1 MSTVIWVLFYLAFPA
16 AVLWACRRSSLLEAV
31 GGIVLCYAAGI
42 IIGNIGILPDQA
54 PVIQDMLTMIVIP
67 LALPLIFFSMNIR
80 GWGKQSGMLVK
91 AFIGAFVS
99 VIAGSLLVFLLMGG
113 MIGGESWKVS
123 GMLIGCYTGG
133 TPNLAAIGTALD
145 VSSTQYLAVHASDVI
160 VGALLLLIVLTV
172 FPGMLKRLLP
182 PYVSAGSKTGA
193 DTEDRNTKIDD
204 AETDEPKIEA
214 ETGTET
220 GTETAADRHD
230 SFAKDFSGFRREHL
244 KPLFFAFLLSVGIFA
259 VGGGISLVV
268 PEGVSTLT
276 AILIITT
283 LGISASFITKIRS
296 IPYTFQ
302 LGYYLLL
309 VFSLTVSSMAD
320 IRELAGTAPDMIVY
334 VAVLLA
340 VVSIIHIIIS
350 RILKVDRDTHIITAV
365 ALIYSPPF
373 VPLAAAV
380 LKNKEVIIS
389 GIIAGIAG
397 WVIGNY
403 IGIGFGYLL
412 KGVLV

>member
-1 MSTVIWVLFYLAFPA
+1 MSTVIWILFYLAFPA
-16 AVLWACRRSSLLEAV
+16 AVLWACSRSRLLDAV

-42 IIGNIGILPDQA
+42 VIGNIGILPEHA
-54 PVIQDMLTMIVIP
+54 LEIQDMLTTIVIP

-91 AFIGAFVS
+91 AFIGACIS
-99 VIAGSLLVFLLMGG
+99 VIAGSLLVFFLMSGL
-113 MIGGESWKVS
+113 IGGESWKVS

-172 FPGMLKRLLP
+172 FPSMLKRILP
-182 PYVSAGSKTGA
+182 PYVSAGNDMKAAAENSGTGI
-193 DTEDRNTKIDD
+193 TD
-204 AETDEPKIEA
+204 AETQ
-214 ETGTET
+214 
-220 GTETAADRHD
+220 ADRRD
-230 SFAKDFSGFRREHL
+230 SFVKDFSGFRREHL
-244 KPLFFAFLLSVGIFA
+244 KPLLIAFLLSVGIFA
-259 VGGGISLVV
+259 VGGGLSLVV
-268 PEGVSTLT
+268 PQGVSTLT
-276 AILIITT
+276 AILVITT
-283 LGISASFITKIRS
+283 LGISASFITKIRA

-320 IRELAGTAPDMIVY
+320 IRELAGTAPSMILY

-340 VVSIIHIIIS
+340 AVSVIHIIIS

-389 GIIAGIAG
+389 GMIAGIAG

-412 KGVLV
+412 KGVLA